1 MKNSAL
7 FMEITPGPPE
17 NENLYV
23 DVSHP
28 GRIGIHYM
36 NRRSHQMQ
44 KHKFGATCPGMFF
57 VEFIPV
63 SPEREK

>member
-1 MKNSAL
+1 
-7 FMEITPGPPE
+7 
-17 NENLYV
+17 LYV